1 MLSTAYHLALSQSLR
16 VAVVEKDPRYL
27 FASAML
33 SAGGIRQQFSLP
45 ENIKMS
51 IYGADFLKHPERLA
65 INGVVPDFQF
75 HEHGYLF
82 LASPNGQKVMEQTNK
97 IQRESGATWVD
108 LLSPSE
114 LSHQFPWLNTS
125 GIALGSYGRENEGY
139 FDPWSLLSA
148 LKLKAID
155 LGVVYLIGDVIDA
168 SLVSS
173 SSSLEYDLRI
183 DQLTI
188 SSATETSQISCG
200 NVVNA
205 CGPWAG
211 QFLSKLALKAPV
223 PSSIIPLPVKPRKR
237 SIFLFHCHSCE
248 IPNSSS
254 IIPPASTP
262 LTIDPNGV
270 YFRPEGQ
277 GCRFICGV
285 SPDEKDDVDGQS
297 NDELQHTDHGLF
309 ENIIWPTLYERV
321 PAFGEI
327 KVKSFWSGFYE
338 HNTLDQNAIIGKH
351 SNFSNLFLCNGFSG
365 HGLQQSP
372 AAGRAISE
380 LILHNK
386 FQSIDLSLF
395 SFDRIITKCP
405 VFEDGIV

>member
-148 LKLKAID
+148 LKLK
-155 LGVVYLIGDVIDA
+155 VLIFFGI
-168 SLVSS
+168 LF
-173 SSSLEYDLRI
+173 L
-183 DQLTI
+183 I
-188 SSATETSQISCG
+188 S
-200 NVVNA
+200 
-205 CGPWAG
+205 
-211 QFLSKLALKAPV
+211 
-223 PSSIIPLPVKPRKR
+223 RR
-237 SIFLFHCHSCE
+237 SIW
-248 IPNSSS
+248 
-254 IIPPASTP
+254 
-262 LTIDPNGV
+262 V
-270 YFRPEGQ
+270 
-277 GCRFICGV
+277 
-285 SPDEKDDVDGQS
+285 
-297 NDELQHTDHGLF
+297 
-309 ENIIWPTLYERV
+309 
-321 PAFGEI
+321 
-327 KVKSFWSGFYE
+327 
-338 HNTLDQNAIIGKH
+338 
-351 SNFSNLFLCNGFSG
+351 
-365 HGLQQSP
+365 
-372 AAGRAISE
+372 
-380 LILHNK
+380 
-386 FQSIDLSLF
+386 
-395 SFDRIITKCP
+395 
-405 VFEDGIV
+405 